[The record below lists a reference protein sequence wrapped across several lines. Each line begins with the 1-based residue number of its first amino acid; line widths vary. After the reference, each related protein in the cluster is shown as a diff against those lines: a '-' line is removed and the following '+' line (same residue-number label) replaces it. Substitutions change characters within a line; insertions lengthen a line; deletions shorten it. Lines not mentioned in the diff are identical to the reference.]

1 MGVIKI
7 EDEQT
12 PWNTPETKRMPDYVW
27 ITRKLLIDLKTR
39 LNWLDVDEFD
49 AEIQAYLDSQEN
61 Y

>member
-1 MGVIKI
+1 MKIKI

-12 PWNTPETKRMPDYVW
+12 PWNTPEAMRMPDYVW
-27 ITRKLLIDLKTR
+27 IPRKLLIDLKTR
-39 LNWLDVDEFD
+39 LNWLDVEEFD